1 MISWLVTSALAR
13 RDIDGDLHQI
23 QIRLL
28 SLPAALLMYLV
39 ATLTL
44 LSLIL
49 NWSGVKLPFRMGS
62 TEKGNI
68 VKPAIFY
75 IVEDVVAVDG
85 EGGIEYRTAFNARYE
100 SSPVFRKMIWDLSVV
115 WMLYFYVFAILF
127 NVLVSVLPVE
137 AVYAVGWAGPFPLA
151 GLMAIWTTY
160 YVKRQLKKEKEGGEV
175 HENTPLLAD

>member
-1 MISWLVTSALAR
+1 MISCLVTSALAR
-13 RDIDGDLHQI
+13 QDPDADLHTI

-49 NWSGVKLPFRMGS
+49 NWSGLKMPFRMGS
-62 TEKGNI
+62 AEKGNV

-85 EGGIEYRTAFNARYE
+85 EGGLEYRTAFNARYE
-100 SSPVFRKMIWDLSVV
+100 SSPVFRKLIWDLSLV
-115 WMLYFYVFAILF
+115 WMLYSYVFAVLF
-127 NVLVSVLPVE
+127 TVLIVVLPVE

-151 GLMAIWTTY
+151 GLTAIWTTY
-160 YVKRQLKKEKEGGEV
+160 YVKGQLRKEREGGEV
-175 HENTPLLAD
+175 NENTPLLAD